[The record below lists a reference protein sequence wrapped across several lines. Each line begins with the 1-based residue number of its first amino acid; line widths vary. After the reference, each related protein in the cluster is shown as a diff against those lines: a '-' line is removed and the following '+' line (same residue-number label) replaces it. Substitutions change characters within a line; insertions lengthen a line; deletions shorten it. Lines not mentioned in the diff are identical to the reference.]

1 MNLKEMNSY
10 IMVCDKK
17 SITAAAES
25 LYISPQ
31 ALSKTVQKIESEL

>member
-17 SITAAAES
+17 SITAAVCL
-25 LYISPQ
+25 LY
-31 ALSKTVQKIESEL
+31 ALPLTACTALIA